1 MNISYNLLRKITK
14 IEIINLFCLQTNSIS
29 NFSEVIKK
37 AKSSDVKI
45 NAETLSESDKTK
57 LLTIVANSLK
67 QDLSNCDKNPEGWY
81 DPYGQCYRKI
91 GQFIIKELGGYLEH
105 GWCVTVGETNSHWN
119 YCTSSQK
126 DLSVF
131 FQFNYGDLHFNI
143 IKYKLQTS

>member
-14 IEIINLFCLQTNSIS
+14 IEIINLFCLQTSSIS

-37 AKSSDVKI
+37 AKSSDVKV

-57 LLTIVANSLK
+57 LLTIASNSLK
-67 QDLSNCDKNPEGWY
+67 QDFSDCDKNFENWY

-91 GQFIIKELGGYLEH
+91 GEFIVEELGGYLEH

-119 YCTSSQK
+119 YCTNFQK